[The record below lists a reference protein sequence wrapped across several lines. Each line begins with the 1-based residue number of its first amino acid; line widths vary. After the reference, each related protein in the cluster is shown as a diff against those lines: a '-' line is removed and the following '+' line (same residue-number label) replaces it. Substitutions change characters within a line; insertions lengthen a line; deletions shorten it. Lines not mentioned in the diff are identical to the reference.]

1 MKLLIILL
9 ALVWLIG
16 LVLAAVLL
24 TDLDRAKKGGES
36 EFWEENEDD

>member
-16 LVLAAVLL
+16 LGIATVLL
-24 TDLDRAKKGGES
+24 TDLDKAKNGEES
-36 EFWEENEDD
+36 EFWEEDNEE